1 MPFSLQRYLHTHFL
15 ARVKVSWLLDLDS
28 LLLVLR
34 VSEQVPD
41 ELMAEATRAAKAAME
56 DSDM

>member
-1 MPFSLQRYLHTHFL
+1 MPYSLHRYLHAHFL

-28 LLLVLR
+28 RLLALR

-41 ELMAEATRAAKAAME
+41 ELMAEATRVAKAAME